1 MIRNG
6 VKKTQPIKK
15 PLVTQS
21 KPTLYIRVEKEKL
34 KMKNIK
40 KLTYQTEFSLKKKYF
55 GKLKFYHTFIQMRK
69 RNILKYKFMAFS
81 VLRDYFFEKIE
92 KYCDIIQYFDRGRKI
107 KAFTLLYKEHI
118 LNTKKNYI
126 IRKFII
132 NGYQRFIQNTTR
144 DIYLRYLE
152 YRNIGKFYFQL
163 FFKQALNYS
172 RNELRLS
179 IQKSK
184 YLQMNMR
191 KGYQEF
197 FDIILLKKTL
207 KLKEFAVNK
216 YNAYKSFYTQSK
228 KIINFNLDLNISIRR
243 NQMKSGFK
251 YFISDCKKLLVK
263 KKKSLFARMFY
274 VENTKRK
281 IFNKYKN
288 MYLIKNNF
296 CNIVYGIL
304 RLYKQKIVYKIKREI
319 DHISNLRKL
328 YKQMKNSKKKPIFKQ
343 YLTRLRK
350 KIKYKKIMIYAR
362 NHYYKKLFRKGFK
375 GLENNIIKE
384 KAFKI
389 FLSKFKKIYIQN
401 LKKNYIDLMRY
412 RVHKF
417 LESPSLPPIIY
428 YYLNKDF
435 EKKLIAFKY
444 KEIRSFFRKFRK
456 QKLNKIIIQKKLDIS
471 SSFHNKNQTLKC
483 FQLMKDYVK
492 FIKINKKFNK
502 LIMKSLFKSL
512 KKITEE
518 KMLIEKIK
526 NRLKST
532 IYKDYLKKILLSY
545 ILLNRKYCINKK
557 RNTLKFLI
565 NENNNENLKKRIKDI
580 PTLILIN
587 LIIQK
592 IKKKPFKEIIK
603 FFIRR
608 KYSFFLIK
616 KYINLLIEAKN
627 GEKEV
632 QEKYSMIKDEIFN
645 LKNK

>member
-1 MIRNG
+1 
-6 VKKTQPIKK
+6 
-15 PLVTQS
+15 
-21 KPTLYIRVEKEKL
+21 
-34 KMKNIK
+34 
-40 KLTYQTEFSLKKKYF
+40 
-55 GKLKFYHTFIQMRK
+55 
-69 RNILKYKFMAFS
+69 
-81 VLRDYFFEKIE
+81 
-92 KYCDIIQYFDRGRKI
+92 
-107 KAFTLLYKEHI
+107 
-118 LNTKKNYI
+118 
-126 IRKFII
+126 
-132 NGYQRFIQNTTR
+132 
-144 DIYLRYLE
+144 
-152 YRNIGKFYFQL
+152 
-163 FFKQALNYS
+163 
-172 RNELRLS
+172 
-179 IQKSK
+179 
-184 YLQMNMR
+184 
-191 KGYQEF
+191 
-197 FDIILLKKTL
+197 
-207 KLKEFAVNK
+207 
-216 YNAYKSFYTQSK
+216 
-228 KIINFNLDLNISIRR
+228 
-243 NQMKSGFK
+243 
-251 YFISDCKKLLVK
+251 
-263 KKKSLFARMFY
+263 
-274 VENTKRK
+274 
-281 IFNKYKN
+281 
-288 MYLIKNNF
+288 
-296 CNIVYGIL
+296 
-304 RLYKQKIVYKIKREI
+304 
-319 DHISNLRKL
+319 
-328 YKQMKNSKKKPIFKQ
+328 
-343 YLTRLRK
+343 
-350 KIKYKKIMIYAR
+350 
-362 NHYYKKLFRKGFK
+362 
-375 GLENNIIKE
+375 
-384 KAFKI
+384 
-389 FLSKFKKIYIQN
+389 
-401 LKKNYIDLMRY
+401 MRY

-444 KEIRSFFRKFRK
+444 KEIGSFFRKVRK

-587 LIIQK
+587 LIIKK

-632 QEKYSMIKDEIFN
+632 QEKYSMIKDEILN